1 MANPSSAKSTS
12 PRWQRRPEA
21 RPEEILEAALK
32 VFGDQGFARAKLED
46 VAREAGVSKGTLYL
60 YFDSKEAL
68 FREMVRARV
77 VSCVIAVED
86 MVRNHQGSWRELV
99 AKLAHQMWATV
110 RDPARARII
119 RLVHS
124 ELGNFPELAHFYFD
138 EVILR
143 ARRVFET
150 VIQRGIEAGEFRRV
164 DPRAAA
170 RALPLLL
177 VHSAQ
182 SQCFFRDYDPTIPP
196 DEQLFAGLLDLFL
209 NGVLA
214 QPSAAKA

>member
-1 MANPSSAKSTS
+1 
-12 PRWQRRPEA
+12 
-21 RPEEILEAALK
+21 
-32 VFGDQGFARAKLED
+32 
-46 VAREAGVSKGTLYL
+46 GTLYL
-60 YFDSKEAL
+60 YFDSKDAL

-86 MVRNHQGSWRELV
+86 LVRNHQGSVRELV

-124 ELGNFPELAHFYFD
+124 ELGNFPELARFYFD

-143 ARRVFET
+143 SRRVFEA

-214 QPSAAKA
+214 QPRATKA